1 MAPRDRV
8 TNLTDEQRQLHI
20 GKPKWL
26 KSSIPTGPVYFEI
39 KRDLRDR
46 KLFTVCEEAKCPN
59 IGECWN
65 TRTATFMVLGGTC
78 TRACKFCNVATGNP
92 NGWLDHNE
100 PLQTAESVKQ
110 MALRYVVITMVD
122 RDDLPDGGSEHVA
135 KVLTEIRQLS
145 PQIKI
150 ELLAGD
156 FRGEEQLLRNIHTAR
171 PEVFAHNLETV
182 ERLTPRV
189 RDRRATY
196 RRSLQVLQQY
206 KAMAEYP
213 VLTKSALM
221 LGLGEERDEVVHCL
235 EDMREHGVDFVTI
248 GQYLRPTKKHLS
260 IKRFVHPDEFAWLGE
275 QAKVL
280 GFKSVASGPLVR
292 SSYRAR
298 EFYEAA
304 MPSVELRVDNNA

>member
-1 MAPRDRV
+1 MDSSGRDS
-8 TNLTDEQRQLHI
+8 TKADKQLHI

-26 KSSIPTGPVYFEI
+26 KSSIPTGPVFFEI

-92 NGWLDHNE
+92 NGWLDHAE

-110 MALRYVVITMVD
+110 MNLRYVVITMVD
-122 RDDLPDGGSEHVA
+122 RDDLADGGSEHVG
-135 KVLTEIRQLS
+135 KVLTEIRRLS
-145 PQIKI
+145 PEIKI

-156 FRGEEQLLRNIHTAR
+156 FKGEPALLKNIEIAR
-171 PEVFAHNLETV
+171 PDVFAHNLETV

-196 RRSLQVLQQY
+196 RGSLKVL
-206 KAMAEYP
+206 KRFKEIAEYP

-221 LGLGEERDEVVHCL
+221 LGLGEELNEVVDCL
-235 EDMREHGVDFVTI
+235 KDMRDHDVDFVTI

-275 QAKVL
+275 QAKAL

-292 SSYRAR
+292 SSYKAR

-304 MPSVELRVDNNA
+304 IAEMLPPIKSGNA